1 MTDYKRAGRKL
12 KRAGG
17 KLYKKRKD
25 LKLSL
30 EEISSKTKISKQY
43 LKALE
48 SGDYSIF
55 PAEIFA
61 RGYFKQYAKFIGLEI
76 PPPVKNYKNQDT
88 EIKVHINTNS
98 NFSLGFSIFIF
109 FALMVGITFLDINSD
124 NIYYNGGNETNVQHV
139 DQKSLMTLSIKF
151 QEGSWLIIN
160 YDDDY
165 ETPIIDSY
173 FTAGEEYELLF
184 DAPISLKLDN
194 AQSTTAFL
202 NGLEIDLSEN
212 VNKYNSSTLVINDG

>member
-55 PAEIFA
+55 PADIFA

-76 PPPVKNYKNQDT
+76 PPPVKNNKNQDT

-98 NFSLGFSIFIF
+98 NFVLGFSIFIF
-109 FALMVGITFLDINSD
+109 FALMVGITFLDINND

-184 DAPISLKLDN
+184 DAPISITLDN
-194 AQSTTAFL
+194 AQSTKAFL

>member
-1 MTDYKRAGRKL
+1 MM
-12 KRAGG
+12 
-17 KLYKKRKD
+17 
-25 LKLSL
+25 
-30 EEISSKTKISKQY
+30 
-43 LKALE
+43 
-48 SGDYSIF
+48 SI
-55 PAEIFA
+55 A
-61 RGYFKQYAKFIGLEI
+61 
-76 PPPVKNYKNQDT
+76 
-88 EIKVHINTNS
+88 
-98 NFSLGFSIFIF
+98 IFIF
-109 FALMVGITFLDINSD
+109 FALMVGITFLDINND
-124 NIYYNGGNETNVQHV
+124 NLYYNVGNETHIQHI
-139 DQKSLMTLSIKF
+139 DQKNLMTLSIKF

-184 DAPISLKLDN
+184 DAPISLTLDN

>member
-55 PAEIFA
+55 PADIFA
-61 RGYFKQYAKFIGLEI
+61 RGYFKHYSKFIGLEI
-76 PPPVKNYKNQDT
+76 PPPVKNNKNQDT

-98 NFSLGFSIFIF
+98 NFALGFSIFIF
-109 FALMVGITFLDINSD
+109 FALMVGITFLDINND
-124 NIYYNGGNETNVQHV
+124 NIYYNGGNETHVQHV

-184 DAPISLKLDN
+184 DAPISLTLDN

>member
-55 PAEIFA
+55 PADIFA

-76 PPPVKNYKNQDT
+76 PPPVKNNKNQET

-98 NFSLGFSIFIF
+98 NFVLGFLIFIF
-109 FALMVGITFLDINSD
+109 FALMVGITFLDINND
-124 NIYYNGGNETNVQHV
+124 NLYYNGGNETHIQQI
-139 DQKSLMTLSIKF
+139 DQKNLMTLSIKF

-184 DAPISLKLDN
+184 DAPISLTLDN

-212 VNKYNSSTLVINDG
+212 VNKYNSSTLVIRDG

>member
-1 MTDYKRAGRKL
+1 MLCHRIGGRGRRRHLDDLWIADKLFAQLLDIVGQGCREKQGLAQGRQQTDY
-12 KRAGG
+12 
-17 KLYKKRKD
+17 
-25 LKLSL
+25 
-30 EEISSKTKISKQY
+30 
-43 LKALE
+43 AL
-48 SGDYSIF
+48 
-55 PAEIFA
+55 
-61 RGYFKQYAKFIGLEI
+61 
-76 PPPVKNYKNQDT
+76 
-88 EIKVHINTNS
+88 
-98 NFSLGFSIFIF
+98 
-109 FALMVGITFLDINSD
+109 
-124 NIYYNGGNETNVQHV
+124 NIGNETHIQHI
-139 DQKSLMTLSIKF
+139 DQKNLMTLSIKF

-184 DAPISLKLDN
+184 DAPISLTLDN

>member
-1 MTDYKRAGRKL
+1 MTDYKRAGRSL

-17 KLYKKRKD
+17 KLSNKRKD

-30 EEISSKTKISKQY
+30 EEISIETNISKQY
-43 LKALE
+43 LEALE

-55 PAEIFA
+55 PADIFA

-76 PPPVKNYKNQDT
+76 PPPTKNDKKQDT
-88 EIKVHINTNS
+88 ETKVYINVNE
-98 NFSLGFSIFIF
+98 NFSLVFSIFVF
-109 FALMVGITFLDINSD
+109 LALMVGIIFLDINND
-124 NIYYNGGNETNVQHV
+124 NTYQSGGNKTN
-139 DQKSLMTLSIKF
+139 DQFINPKDLMTLSIKF
-151 QEGSWLIIN
+151 QEDSWLIIN

-173 FTAGEEYELLF
+173 FSSGEKYELLF
-184 DAPISLKLDN
+184 DAPISLTLGN
-194 AQSTTAFL
+194 AQSAKAFL
-202 NGLEIDLSEN
+202 NGLEIDLSVN

>member
-1 MTDYKRAGRKL
+1 MTDYKRTGRKL

-55 PAEIFA
+55 PADIFA

-76 PPPVKNYKNQDT
+76 PPPVKNNKNQET

-98 NFSLGFSIFIF
+98 NFVLGFSIFIF
-109 FALMVGITFLDINSD
+109 FALMVGITFLDINND
-124 NIYYNGGNETNVQHV
+124 NLYYNGGNETHIQHI
-139 DQKSLMTLSIKF
+139 DQKNLMTLSIKF

-184 DAPISLKLDN
+184 DAPISLTLDN

>member
-55 PAEIFA
+55 PADIFA

-76 PPPVKNYKNQDT
+76 PPPVKNNKNQET

-98 NFSLGFSIFIF
+98 NFVLGFSIFIF

-184 DAPISLKLDN
+184 DAPISLTLDN

>member
-1 MTDYKRAGRKL
+1 MTDYKRTGRKL

-55 PAEIFA
+55 PADIFA

-76 PPPVKNYKNQDT
+76 PPPVKNTNNQDT

-98 NFSLGFSIFIF
+98 NFVLGFSIFIF
-109 FALMVGITFLDINSD
+109 FALMVGITFLDINND
-124 NIYYNGGNETNVQHV
+124 NLYYNGGNETHIQHI
-139 DQKSLMTLSIKF
+139 DQKNLMTLSIKF

-184 DAPISLKLDN
+184 DAPISLTLDN

>member
-1 MTDYKRAGRKL
+1 MTDYKRTGRKL

-55 PAEIFA
+55 PADIFA

-76 PPPVKNYKNQDT
+76 PPPVKNNKNQET

-184 DAPISLKLDN
+184 DAPISLTLDN

>member
-55 PAEIFA
+55 PADIFA

-76 PPPVKNYKNQDT
+76 PPPVKNNKNQET
-88 EIKVHINTNS
+88 EIDVHINTNS
-98 NFSLGFSIFIF
+98 NFVLGFSIFIF
-109 FALMVGITFLDINSD
+109 FALMVGITFLDINND
-124 NIYYNGGNETNVQHV
+124 NLYYNGGNETHIQHI
-139 DQKSLMTLSIKF
+139 DQKNLMTLSIKF

-184 DAPISLKLDN
+184 DAPISLTLDN

>member
-1 MTDYKRAGRKL
+1 LTDYKRAGRKL

-55 PAEIFA
+55 PADIFA

-76 PPPVKNYKNQDT
+76 PPPVKNNKNQET
-88 EIKVHINTNS
+88 EIEVHINTNS
-98 NFSLGFSIFIF
+98 NFVLGFSIFIF
-109 FALMVGITFLDINSD
+109 FALMVGITFLDINND
-124 NIYYNGGNETNVQHV
+124 NLYYNGGNETHIQHI
-139 DQKSLMTLSIKF
+139 DQKNLMTLSIKF
-151 QEGSWLIIN
+151 QEGGWLIIN

-184 DAPISLKLDN
+184 DAPISLTLDN

-212 VNKYNSSTLVINDG
+212 VNKYNSSTLVIRDG

>member
-55 PAEIFA
+55 PADIFA

-76 PPPVKNYKNQDT
+76 PPPVKNNKNQET

-98 NFSLGFSIFIF
+98 NFVLGFSIFIF
-109 FALMVGITFLDINSD
+109 FALMVGITFVDINND
-124 NIYYNGGNETNVQHV
+124 NIYYNSGNETNVQHV

-184 DAPISLKLDN
+184 DAPISLTLDN

-212 VNKYNSSTLVINDG
+212 VNKYNSSRLVIRDG

>member
-55 PAEIFA
+55 PADIFA

-76 PPPVKNYKNQDT
+76 PPPVKNTNNQDT
-88 EIKVHINTNS
+88 EIKVHINTNP

-173 FTAGEEYELLF
+173 FTAGEEYKLLF
-184 DAPISLKLDN
+184 DGPISLTLDN
-194 AQSTTAFL
+194 AQSTKAFL

>member
-55 PAEIFA
+55 PADIFA

-76 PPPVKNYKNQDT
+76 PPPVINNKNQET

-98 NFSLGFSIFIF
+98 NFVLGFSIFIF
-109 FALMVGITFLDINSD
+109 FALMVGITFLDINND
-124 NIYYNGGNETNVQHV
+124 NLYYNGGNETHIQHI
-139 DQKSLMTLSIKF
+139 DQKNLMTLSIKF

-184 DAPISLKLDN
+184 DAPISLTLDN

>member
-1 MTDYKRAGRKL
+1 MTDYKRTGRKL

-55 PAEIFA
+55 PADIFA

-184 DAPISLKLDN
+184 DAPISLTLDN

>member
-109 FALMVGITFLDINSD
+109 FALMVGITFLDINND
-124 NIYYNGGNETNVQHV
+124 NLYYNGGNETHIQHI
-139 DQKSLMTLSIKF
+139 DKKNLMTLSIKF

-184 DAPISLKLDN
+184 DAPISLTLDN

>member
-55 PAEIFA
+55 PADIFA

-76 PPPVKNYKNQDT
+76 PPPVKNNKNQET

-98 NFSLGFSIFIF
+98 NFVLGFSIFIF
-109 FALMVGITFLDINSD
+109 FALMVGITFLDINND
-124 NIYYNGGNETNVQHV
+124 NLYYNGGNETHIQHI
-139 DQKSLMTLSIKF
+139 DQKNLMTLSIKF

-184 DAPISLKLDN
+184 DGPISLTLDN
-194 AQSTTAFL
+194 AQSTKAFL

>member
-1 MTDYKRAGRKL
+1 MTDYKRTGRKL

-55 PAEIFA
+55 PADIFA

-76 PPPVKNYKNQDT
+76 PPPVKNNKNQET

-98 NFSLGFSIFIF
+98 NFVLGFSIFIF
-109 FALMVGITFLDINSD
+109 FALMVGITFLDINND
-124 NIYYNGGNETNVQHV
+124 NLYYNGGNQTHIQHI
-139 DQKSLMTLSIKF
+139 DQKNLMTLSIKF

-184 DAPISLKLDN
+184 DAPISLTLDN

>member
-1 MTDYKRAGRKL
+1 MTDYKRAGIKL
-12 KRAGG
+12 KRSGG

-55 PAEIFA
+55 PADIFA

-76 PPPVKNYKNQDT
+76 PPPVKNNKNQET
-88 EIKVHINTNS
+88 EIEVHINTNS
-98 NFSLGFSIFIF
+98 NFVLGFSIFIF
-109 FALMVGITFLDINSD
+109 FALMVGITFLDINND
-124 NIYYNGGNETNVQHV
+124 NLYYNGGNETHIQHI
-139 DQKSLMTLSIKF
+139 DQKNLMTLSIKF

-184 DAPISLKLDN
+184 DAPISLTLDN

>member
-55 PAEIFA
+55 PADIFA

-109 FALMVGITFLDINSD
+109 FALMAALQSSPVHTPG
-124 NIYYNGGNETNVQHV
+124 Q
-139 DQKSLMTLSIKF
+139 Q
-151 QEGSWLIIN
+151 LIVLVLARLA
-160 YDDDY
+160 
-165 ETPIIDSY
+165 PHPP
-173 FTAGEEYELLF
+173 LLR
-184 DAPISLKLDN
+184 
-194 AQSTTAFL
+194 
-202 NGLEIDLSEN
+202 
-212 VNKYNSSTLVINDG
+212 

>member
-17 KLYKKRKD
+17 KLRKKRKD

-30 EEISSKTKISKQY
+30 DEISSKTNISKQY

-55 PAEIFA
+55 PADIFA
-61 RGYFKQYAKFIGLEI
+61 RGYFKQSAKFIGLEI
-76 PPPVKNYKNQDT
+76 PPPVKNNKNQDT

-98 NFSLGFSIFIF
+98 NFVLGFSIFIF
-109 FALMVGITFLDINSD
+109 FALMVGITFLDINND
-124 NIYYNGGNETNVQHV
+124 NLYYNGGNETHIQHI
-139 DQKSLMTLSIKF
+139 DQKNLMTLSIKF

-184 DAPISLKLDN
+184 DAPISLTLDN

>member
-55 PAEIFA
+55 RAEIFA
-61 RGYFKQYAKFIGLEI
+61 RGYFNQYAKFIGLEI

-184 DAPISLKLDN
+184 DAPISLTLDN

>member
-55 PAEIFA
+55 PADIFA

-98 NFSLGFSIFIF
+98 NFVLGFSIFIF
-109 FALMVGITFLDINSD
+109 FALMVGITFLDINND
-124 NIYYNGGNETNVQHV
+124 NLYYNGGNETHIQHI
-139 DQKSLMTLSIKF
+139 DQKNLMTLSIKF

-173 FTAGEEYELLF
+173 FTAGEEYKLLF
-184 DAPISLKLDN
+184 DGPISLTLDN
-194 AQSTTAFL
+194 AQSTKAFL

-212 VNKYNSSTLVINDG
+212 VNKYTLVINDG

>member
-1 MTDYKRAGRKL
+1 
-12 KRAGG
+12 
-17 KLYKKRKD
+17 
-25 LKLSL
+25 
-30 EEISSKTKISKQY
+30 
-43 LKALE
+43 
-48 SGDYSIF
+48 
-55 PAEIFA
+55 
-61 RGYFKQYAKFIGLEI
+61 
-76 PPPVKNYKNQDT
+76 
-88 EIKVHINTNS
+88 
-98 NFSLGFSIFIF
+98 
-109 FALMVGITFLDINSD
+109 MVGITFLDINND
-124 NIYYNGGNETNVQHV
+124 NIYYNGGNETNVQHF

-184 DAPISLKLDN
+184 DAPISLTLDN

>member
-55 PAEIFA
+55 PADIFA

-76 PPPVKNYKNQDT
+76 PPPVKNNKNQET

-98 NFSLGFSIFIF
+98 NFVLGFSIFIF
-109 FALMVGITFLDINSD
+109 FALMVGITFLDINND
-124 NIYYNGGNETNVQHV
+124 NLYYNGGNETHIQHI
-139 DQKSLMTLSIKF
+139 DQKNLMTLSIKF

-173 FTAGEEYELLF
+173 FTAGEEYELLL
-184 DAPISLKLDN
+184 DAPISLTLDN

>member
-55 PAEIFA
+55 PADIFA

-76 PPPVKNYKNQDT
+76 PPPVKNNKNQET
-88 EIKVHINTNS
+88 EIEVHINTNS
-98 NFSLGFSIFIF
+98 NFVLGFSIFIF
-109 FALMVGITFLDINSD
+109 FALMVGITFLDINND
-124 NIYYNGGNETNVQHV
+124 NLYYNGGNETHIQHI
-139 DQKSLMTLSIKF
+139 DQKNLMTLSIKF
-151 QEGSWLIIN
+151 QEGGWLIIN

-184 DAPISLKLDN
+184 DAPISLTLDN

-212 VNKYNSSTLVINDG
+212 VNKYNSSTLVIRDG

>member
-184 DAPISLKLDN
+184 DAPISLTLDN

>member
-55 PAEIFA
+55 PADIFA

-76 PPPVKNYKNQDT
+76 PPPVKNNKNQET

-98 NFSLGFSIFIF
+98 NFVLGFSIFIF
-109 FALMVGITFLDINSD
+109 FALMVGITFLDINND
-124 NIYYNGGNETNVQHV
+124 NLYYNGGNETHIQHI
-139 DQKSLMTLSIKF
+139 DQKNLMTLSIKF

-184 DAPISLKLDN
+184 DAPISLTLDN

-212 VNKYNSSTLVINDG
+212 VNKYNSSRLVIRDG

>member
-1 MTDYKRAGRKL
+1 LTDYKRTGRKL

-55 PAEIFA
+55 PADIFA

-76 PPPVKNYKNQDT
+76 PPPVKNNKNQET

-98 NFSLGFSIFIF
+98 NFVLGFSIFIF
-109 FALMVGITFLDINSD
+109 FALMVGITFLDINND
-124 NIYYNGGNETNVQHV
+124 NLYYNGGNQTHIQHI
-139 DQKSLMTLSIKF
+139 DQKNLMTLSIKF

-184 DAPISLKLDN
+184 DAPISLTLDN

>member
-1 MTDYKRAGRKL
+1 MTDHKRAGRKL

-30 EEISSKTKISKQY
+30 EEISSETKISKQY

-48 SGDYSIF
+48 SGDYTIF
-55 PAEIFA
+55 PADIFA

-76 PPPVKNYKNQDT
+76 SPPVKKNKKQDIET
-88 EIKVHINTNS
+88 KVFEYTNTN
-98 NFSLGFSIFIF
+98 LGQGFSIFVF
-109 FALMVGITFLDINSD
+109 LTLMVGIIFLDVNHN
-124 NIYYNGGNETNVQHV
+124 NIHQNGGNDIH
-139 DQKSLMTLSIKF
+139 DQQIYPKGLMTLNIKF
-151 QEGSWLIIN
+151 QEDSWLMIN
-160 YDDDY
+160 YYDDY

-173 FTAGEEYELLF
+173 FSAGEEYELLF
-184 DAPISLKLDN
+184 EGSISLTLDN
-194 AQSTTAFL
+194 AQSTKAFL
-202 NGLEIDLSEN
+202 NGLEIDLSVN

>member
-1 MTDYKRAGRKL
+1 MTDY

-55 PAEIFA
+55 PADIFA

-76 PPPVKNYKNQDT
+76 PPPVKNNKNQET

-98 NFSLGFSIFIF
+98 NFVLGFSIFIF
-109 FALMVGITFLDINSD
+109 FALMVGITFLDINND
-124 NIYYNGGNETNVQHV
+124 NLYYNGGNETHIQHI
-139 DQKSLMTLSIKF
+139 DQKNLMTLSIKF

-184 DAPISLKLDN
+184 DAPISLTLDN

>member
-55 PAEIFA
+55 PADIFA

-76 PPPVKNYKNQDT
+76 PPPVKNTNNQDT

-98 NFSLGFSIFIF
+98 NFVLGFSIFIF

-165 ETPIIDSY
+165 ETPIIESY

-184 DAPISLKLDN
+184 DAPISLTLDN

>member
-55 PAEIFA
+55 PADIFA

-76 PPPVKNYKNQDT
+76 PPPVKNNKNQET
-88 EIKVHINTNS
+88 EIEVHINTNS
-98 NFSLGFSIFIF
+98 NFVLGFSIFIF
-109 FALMVGITFLDINSD
+109 FALMVGITFLDINND
-124 NIYYNGGNETNVQHV
+124 NLYYNGGNETHIQHI
-139 DQKSLMTLSIKF
+139 DQKNLMTLSIKF
-151 QEGSWLIIN
+151 QEGGWLIIN

-184 DAPISLKLDN
+184 DAPISLTLDN

>member
-17 KLYKKRKD
+17 KLYNKRKD

-55 PAEIFA
+55 PADIFA

-76 PPPVKNYKNQDT
+76 PPPVKNTNNQDT

-98 NFSLGFSIFIF
+98 NFALGFSIFTF
-109 FALMVGITFLDINSD
+109 FALMVGITFLDINRD

-173 FTAGEEYELLF
+173 FTAGEEYKLLF
-184 DAPISLKLDN
+184 DGPISLTLDN
-194 AQSTTAFL
+194 AQSTKAFL